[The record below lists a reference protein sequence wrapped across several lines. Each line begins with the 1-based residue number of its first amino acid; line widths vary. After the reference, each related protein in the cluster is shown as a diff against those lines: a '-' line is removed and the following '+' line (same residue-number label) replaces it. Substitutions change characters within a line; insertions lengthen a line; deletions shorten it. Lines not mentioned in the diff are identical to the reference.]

1 MPYNLEY
8 EKFRTWWKRARPSTQ
23 GFRKCYQAK
32 TPSGDSL
39 QLEANIHEGI
49 VKLQLEPANEKG
61 ACYSCTIKKGT
72 IIRERE
78 VNTGVSISLKKKF
91 EPFKSIFSALP
102 DEEALK
108 CIGGVY
114 GILWLPHRSSSNQE
128 AKLEIPN
135 LLQEKQAPLSFL
147 QRIFLRKTKFFSKE
161 SLPTWKEIKDGLQDS
176 ALGFSL
182 GGFLYYHFFD
192 FMLLGW
198 VLAFYGVLL
207 GGVDWVFRKRRPQ
220 IFKVLVFL
228 GFGSYFFY
236 TGYTLY

>member
-8 EKFRTWWKRARPSTQ
+8 EKFRTWWKRSRPSTQ

-32 TPSGDSL
+32 TPSGDIL
-39 QLEANIHEGI
+39 QIEANLHEGL
-49 VKLQLEPANEKG
+49 VKLQLEPVTEKG

-78 VNTGVSISLKKKF
+78 VNTGVSIPLKKKF
-91 EPFKSIFSALP
+91 EPFKIIFSALP

-114 GILWLPHRSSSNQE
+114 GILWLPHTVSST
-128 AKLEIPN
+128 KDLEVETTNSSEVKVKPN
-135 LLQEKQAPLSFL
+135 FL
-147 QRIFLRKTKFFSKE
+147 KKFFGKSVNIFSKNN
-161 SLPTWKEIKDGLQDS
+161 LPTWKEVKDGLQDS

-192 FMLLGW
+192 FVLLGW
-198 VLAFYGVLL
+198 VLAFYGILS
-207 GGVDWVFRKRRPQ
+207 GGIDWIFRKRRPQ
-220 IFKVLVFL
+220 ILKVLLFL